1 MRLNK
6 KICIFALLCALL
18 ITILSVS
25 VFATDVSAPIENE
38 STESV
43 VAEDDDLKVDG
54 KFPMNL
60 KVDDFGKRLEIV
72 LEGFVTGMLAIFAIL
87 ALLWGIMSL
96 SKVFLH
102 DIPNAKRN
110 KKSKKSIPAPVPV
123 TEAEATTA
131 EPAHVDG
138 GVDDGELAA
147 VITAAVAAMIES
159 GDYKNEFAN
168 GFRVVQFKRSAK
180 NAWNKK

>member
-18 ITILSVS
+18 ITVLSVS
-25 VFATDVSAPIENE
+25 VFATDVDAPIESENA
-38 STESV
+38 ESV
-43 VAEDDDLKVDG
+43 ADEGGDLKVNG
-54 KFPMNL
+54 KLPMNL

-110 KKSKKSIPAPVPV
+110 KKSKKTIPAPAPVPAAA
-123 TEAEATTA
+123 AETV
-131 EPAHVDG
+131 EPTPVDES
-138 GVDDGELAA
+138 VDDGELAA

>member
-18 ITILSVS
+18 ITVLSIS
-25 VFATDVSAPIENE
+25 VLATDVTAPIETETVE
-38 STESV
+38 SI
-43 VAEDDDLKVDG
+43 AEDDGDLKVNG
-54 KFPMNL
+54 KLPMNL
-60 KVDDFGKRLEIV
+60 KVDDFGKRIEIV
-72 LEGFVTGMLAIFAIL
+72 LEGFVTGMLAVFAIL
-87 ALLWGIMSL
+87 ALLWGIVSL

-110 KKSKKSIPAPVPV
+110 KKSKKAIPAPAPAVV
-123 TEAEATTA
+123 A
-131 EPAHVDG
+131 EPAVEPESVDG

-159 GDYKNEFAN
+159 GDYKDEFAN

-180 NAWNKK
+180 NAWNRK

>member
-18 ITILSVS
+18 ITVLSIS
-25 VFATDVSAPIENE
+25 VLATDVTAPIETETVE
-38 STESV
+38 SIT
-43 VAEDDDLKVDG
+43 EDDGDLKVNG
-54 KFPMNL
+54 KLPMNL
-60 KVDDFGKRLEIV
+60 KVDDFGKRIEIV
-72 LEGFVTGMLAIFAIL
+72 LEGFVTGMLAVFAIL
-87 ALLWGIMSL
+87 ALLWGIVSL

-110 KKSKKSIPAPVPV
+110 KKSKKAIPAPAPAVV
-123 TEAEATTA
+123 A
-131 EPAHVDG
+131 EPAVEPESVDG

-159 GDYKNEFAN
+159 GDYKDEFAN

-180 NAWNKK
+180 NAWNRK

>member
-18 ITILSVS
+18 ITVLSIS
-25 VFATDVSAPIENE
+25 VLATDVNAPIETETVE
-38 STESV
+38 SI
-43 VAEDDDLKVDG
+43 AEDDGDLKVNG
-54 KFPMNL
+54 KLPMNL

-72 LEGFVTGMLAIFAIL
+72 LEGFVTGMLAVFAIL
-87 ALLWGIMSL
+87 ALLWGIVSL

-110 KKSKKSIPAPVPV
+110 KKSKKTVPAPAPAVV
-123 TEAEATTA
+123 A
-131 EPAHVDG
+131 EPAVEPEPVDG

-159 GDYKNEFAN
+159 GDYKDEFAN

-180 NAWNKK
+180 NAWNRK

>member
-18 ITILSVS
+18 ITVLSIS
-25 VFATDVSAPIENE
+25 VLATDVTDPIETEIVE
-38 STESV
+38 SI
-43 VAEDDDLKVDG
+43 AEDDGDLKVNG
-54 KFPMNL
+54 KLPMNL
-60 KVDDFGKRLEIV
+60 KVDDFGKRIEIV
-72 LEGFVTGMLAIFAIL
+72 LEGFVTGMLAVFAIL
-87 ALLWGIMSL
+87 ALLWGIVSL

-110 KKSKKSIPAPVPV
+110 KKSKKAIPAPAPAVV
-123 TEAEATTA
+123 A
-131 EPAHVDG
+131 EPAVEPESVDG

-159 GDYKNEFAN
+159 GDYKDEFAN

-180 NAWNKK
+180 NAWNRK

>member
-1 MRLNK
+1 MKLSK
-6 KICIFALLCALL
+6 KIRIFALLTALL
-18 ITILSVS
+18 ITLLSIS
-25 VFATDVSAPIENE
+25 VFATDVDLPVESENVE
-38 STESV
+38 NVEQ
-43 VAEDDDLKVDG
+43 ENGDLKVDG
-54 KFPMNL
+54 KLPMNL

-72 LEGFVTGMLAIFAIL
+72 LEGFVTGMLAVFAIL
-87 ALLWGIMSL
+87 ALLWGIVSL

-110 KKSKKSIPAPVPV
+110 RESKNFASAPTPAPVATVETVEPTPV
-123 TEAEATTA
+123 
-131 EPAHVDG
+131 DD

-147 VITAAVAAMIES
+147 VISAAVAAMIES
-159 GDYKNEFAN
+159 GDYKDEFVG